1 MNKTSKGMMIAA
13 SVATLL
19 ASGTLLAGGGS
30 APKAEAKVHCTGI
43 NACKGHGECA
53 GDGHGCAGGNSCKG
67 KGWVDV
73 SAKECADK
81 KGTVM
86 GQEKKSAPASSAA
99 ASAPMAH

>member
-19 ASGTLLAGGGS
+19 ASGTLMAGGS
-30 APKAEAKVHCTGI
+30 AAKTEAKVHCAGI

-73 SAKECADK
+73 SAKECTEK

-86 GQEKKSAPASSAA
+86 GQEKKSAPAASAA
-99 ASAPMAH
+99 ASAPMQ